1 MSRDSLDRYY
11 TPDALAFHLVGLVAN
26 RIGGGMV
33 LEPSCGGGAF
43 LRALEAHDIEPVLG
57 IDIDPA
63 AVSGQL
69 DDFLAARLPINYYS
83 AVIGNPPYS
92 LAVDF
97 VRKSLELVED
107 RSASSDGGI
116 VAFLLR
122 LGFLASKGR
131 AALFREHPPSDVFIL
146 SERPSFTAD
155 GKTDRYDYCFVVW
168 TKGNKQ
174 PTQMRWI

>member
-1 MSRDSLDRYY
+1 MSRDNLDRYY
-11 TPDALAFHLVGLVAN
+11 TPDALADRLVG
-26 RIGGGMV
+26 RIADRLGDGMI

-43 LRALEAHDIEPVLG
+43 LRALLARDLPVSSMDL
-57 IDIDPA
+57 DPKSVA
-63 AVSGQL
+63 GEVA
-69 DDFLAARLPINYYS
+69 DFLTAKLPTNYYS
-83 AVIGNPPYS
+83 AIIGNPPYS
-92 LAVDF
+92 LAVEF
-97 VRKSLELVED
+97 VRKSFELVEE
-107 RSASSDGGI
+107 RSAHSDGGI

-122 LGFLASKGR
+122 LGFLSSKGR

-155 GKTDRYDYCFVVW
+155 GRTDRYDYCFVVW